1 MTSTSPQ
8 DDRASASGG
17 RSRRVLLAGAAGAL
31 GLLAGEAIA
40 PATAAQAG
48 TDGDVVLGGLNNAST
63 TTTIQTISSGQDTVA
78 LAAADARTLSM
89 VNEGLSQTVFAA
101 NSGGGAAL
109 YGLSAGG
116 GEGLYGQ
123 SGITSGTRPGQ
134 TRNGVHGV
142 SDSPTDSG
150 VWGEAVGG
158 GVGVAGATSTF
169 GVNGNPAVT
178 GVNLGSGPGVK
189 GESRG
194 GGIAVEGL
202 TGSGGIGVFAEAS
215 SGGTALEVSGP
226 ALFNRSGMVTITGQA
241 AATVSVPGGL
251 SSSALV
257 LALLQT
263 SVANLWVRAAEP
275 NQANGEITI
284 YLNRA
289 PARSVSVAWFVV
301 N

>member
-8 DDRASASGG
+8 DEHASAVAG
-17 RSRRVLLAGAAGAL
+17 RSRRLLLAGAAGAL

-40 PATAAQAG
+40 PATPAQAG
-48 TDGDVVLGGLNNAST
+48 TDGDVVLGSLNNASS
-63 TTTIQTISSGQDTVA
+63 TTTIDTVTSGQNTVA
-78 LAAADARTLSM
+78 LAAADARALSM
-89 VNEGLSQTVFAA
+89 VNESLSQTVFAA

-109 YGLSAGG
+109 YGFSGG

-194 GGIAVEGL
+194 GGTAVQGL
-202 TGSGGIGVFAEAS
+202 TGSGGIGVLAEAS
-215 SGGTALEVSGP
+215 GGGTALEVSGP
-226 ALFNRSGMVTITGQA
+226 ALFSRSGLVTITGQA

-251 SSSALV
+251 SSSALI

-275 NQANGEITI
+275 NQVTGEITI
-284 YLNRA
+284 HLNRA
-289 PARSVSVAWFVV
+289 PAKSVNVAWFVV

>member
-1 MTSTSPQ
+1 MTITSPQ
-8 DDRASASGG
+8 DEHEIAVRG
-17 RSRRVLLAGAAGAL
+17 RSRRRMLAGAAGVL

-40 PATAAQAG
+40 PATSAQAG
-48 TDGDVVLGGLNNAST
+48 TDGDVVLGTLNIAAT
-63 TTTIQTISSGQDTVA
+63 TTTIDTVA
-78 LAAADARTLSM
+78 SGQETVALSAADARTLTLG
-89 VNEGLSQTVFAA
+89 NEGLAQTVLAQ

-109 YGLSAGG
+109 FGFSGG

-142 SDSPTDSG
+142 TNSPADSG

-158 GVGVAGATSTF
+158 GVGVAGATLTF

-194 GGIAVEGL
+194 GGTAVQGL
-202 TGSGGIGVFAEAS
+202 TGSGGTGVLAQAS
-215 SGGTALEVSGP
+215 GGGTALKVSGP
-226 ALFNRSGMVTITGQA
+226 ALFSRSGLVTITGQA
-241 AATVSVPGGL
+241 TATVTVPGGL
-251 SSSALV
+251 SASALV

-263 SVANLWVRAAEP
+263 PVANLWVRAAEP
-275 NQANGEITI
+275 HGATGEITI
-284 YLNRA
+284 HLNRA
-289 PARSVSVAWFVV
+289 PARSAKIAWFIV

>member
-8 DDRASASGG
+8 DKHDSSAAG
-17 RSRRVLLAGAAGAL
+17 RSRRLLLAGAAGAL

-40 PATAAQAG
+40 PATPARAG
-48 TDGDVVLGGLNNAST
+48 TDGDVVLGSLNIAST
-63 TTTIQTISSGQDTVA
+63 TTTIQTNASGQNTME
-78 LAAADARTLSM
+78 LGTLDARTLS
-89 VNEGLSQTVFAA
+89 VGNDSLQETVLAI
-101 NSGGGAAL
+101 NNGGGAAF
-109 YGLSAGG
+109 YGVSG

-123 SGITSGTRPGQ
+123 SGKISGTRPGQ

-150 VWGEAVGG
+150 VWGEAMGG

-194 GGIAVEGL
+194 GGTAVQGL
-202 TGSGGIGVFAEAS
+202 TGSGGIGVLAQAS
-215 SGGTALEVSGP
+215 GGGTALEVSGP
-226 ALFNRSGMVTITGQA
+226 ALFSRSGLVTITAQQTV
-241 AATVSVPGGL
+241 TVSVPGGL
-251 SSSALV
+251 SASALA

-263 SVANLWVRAAEP
+263 PVANLWVRAAEP
-275 NQANGEITI
+275 NQVTGEITI